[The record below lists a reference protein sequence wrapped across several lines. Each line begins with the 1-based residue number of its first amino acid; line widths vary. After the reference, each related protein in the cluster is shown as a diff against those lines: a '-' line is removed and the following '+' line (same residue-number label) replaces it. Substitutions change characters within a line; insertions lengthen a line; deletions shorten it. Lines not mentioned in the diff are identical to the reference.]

1 MLLIP
6 TNKYPYTDFHEINL
20 TWVIDMIK
28 KLDIKCDDLE
38 EYFKTTTDTMK
49 DQIEYLTNWVNN
61 YSDSWAKSVIEKY
74 LATMIFVE
82 ISNSGYIIYYIPDT
96 WDEITFNTTDLDI
109 SIPDVDY
116 GHLVLSY

>member
-1 MLLIP
+1 MRLIP

-20 TWVIDMIK
+20 DWVIDLIK

-82 ISNSGYIIYYIPDT
+82 ITDAGYIVYYIPDT

-109 SIPDVDY
+109 SIPGVDY